1 MSSSP
6 VHQRRFMWRIV
17 LLPFLAA
24 LLALVLPLNY
34 VIDRVGRLLG
44 YPRHDLGDQ

>member
-6 VHQRRFMWRIV
+6 VHQRRLAWRIV

-24 LLALVLPLNY
+24 LLALVLPLTY
-34 VIDRVGRLLG
+34 VTDRFGRLLG
-44 YPRHDLGDQ
+44 YPRHDLGD